1 MYITGT
7 MTEQESRLQMLR
19 QEAAMVSPSDQAAK
33 ADVEQRIRACKDD
46 VVEMDDIDW
55 DGSNRSY
62 RWRALG
68 RDIAYAGGAALAFG
82 AILLG
87 YLLYKGAL

>member
-1 MYITGT
+1 MGIPRA

-33 ADVEQRIRACKDD
+33 ADVEQRIQACKDD

-62 RWRALG
+62 RLRALG
-68 RDIAYAGGAALAFG
+68 RDLAYAGGAALAFG
-82 AILLG
+82 VILLG
-87 YLLYKGAL
+87 YLIYKGVL